1 MSAPPNYALVFSD
14 EFSRLSI
21 ADSRTATANWYT
33 AQAWGG
39 GFGDAAFMPA
49 GSAHSPFSIVSK
61 GGESALQI
69 EMTRNASGQL
79 ESGLISNTFPDGTS
93 TTVRDGNPYGY
104 YEARMWLPEGRGIWP
119 GFWAIEKER
128 LSPTRDHVFEIDV
141 LEHHGTDGA
150 DRYGSNLHDWDW
162 NGTTLTGHSAQ
173 PKQNV
178 VGNGVLATGWHTY
191 GLEVKPDVMT
201 FSMDGKAYDTKATP
215 ATLTTDLMMMVNLA
229 AGGGWPVD
237 PSLDQVKMYVDYVRF
252 YEASGTPSQP
262 QPQPQTTLTGTTGN
276 DTFSIDATATRIIE
290 AANGGFDT
298 VRSSASYILPEHVEK
313 LVLAEGLALDGTGN
327 AGANQLYGN
336 AKANTLSGLAGD
348 DYLYGQGGN
357 DTLLGG
363 LGNDKLYGGDG
374 ADRLVGG
381 AGADRLQ
388 GDAGADT
395 FVLLSTADSLVSARD
410 TIVGFSGAEG
420 DRIDLA
426 AIDANTRVAGDQ
438 AFTWIGAKPFTQA
451 GQLRFDKGVLYGDV
465 DGDHVADI
473 AINLGTV
480 SLLQDFLIL

>member
-1 MSAPPNYALVFSD
+1 
-14 EFSRLSI
+14 
-21 ADSRTATANWYT
+21 
-33 AQAWGG
+33 
-39 GFGDAAFMPA
+39 
-49 GSAHSPFSIVSK
+49 
-61 GGESALQI
+61 
-69 EMTRNASGQL
+69 
-79 ESGLISNTFPDGTS
+79 
-93 TTVRDGNPYGY
+93 
-104 YEARMWLPEGRGIWP
+104 
-119 GFWAIEKER
+119 
-128 LSPTRDHVFEIDV
+128 
-141 LEHHGTDGA
+141 
-150 DRYGSNLHDWDW
+150 
-162 NGTTLTGHSAQ
+162 
-173 PKQNV
+173 
-178 VGNGVLATGWHTY
+178 
-191 GLEVKPDVMT
+191 
-201 FSMDGKAYDTKATP
+201 
-215 ATLTTDLMMMVNLA
+215 
-229 AGGGWPVD
+229 
-237 PSLDQVKMYVDYVRF
+237 MYVDYVRF